1 MLSQK
6 LQDDLMTAYQKVYEE
21 KRGHAA
27 GSDDT
32 EKQASQLASDVRYK
46 AKGKVP
52 AGASEEEK
60 RKIFLQIL
68 SASPAPAVVKAMA
81 KDKLLGEEVV
91 NEVLGVVTATPKV
104 MKKAQQVR
112 ARKNLIQNV
121 KTKAK
126 EYGEKAGRAIV
137 GTTPAGKA
145 VRIAAGGTAAYMMGR
160 AGEAD
165 ANIKRGNTYRSL
177 VKQDFKPQSNPKP
190 LSSQSV
196 RYEDVVHE
204 MRFDDGKEG
213 KEKRKEALRKKR
225 GMTKAQMDKHP
236 QFKDDDVKE
245 GKMPEGLKKYLE
257 KKQGKKEDKKDVKEG
272 SAYGI
277 YKGDGVMKIGK
288 KEEEKAPRKQKGA
301 MAYDGPNK
309 ERSEAADRVLA
320 KTKKKREEKKKMKE
334 EYVSEKMMA
343 KKLMRKPIDP
353 VNVATKAAGV
363 AGAAGVGMAYKKTNE
378 SAGETI
384 GEMKMK
390 SNPKNLKD
398 MSKGAKQKAP
408 VDYRTLA
415 QSYSPVGNIFNEKKL
430 DAVGAEDKDID
441 NDGDHDSTDKYLLK
455 RRKAIGKAI
464 AKKRGKVKEGFS
476 AWRIDLD
483 FNEQVKK

>member
-1 MLSQK
+1 MLSTKVQN
-6 LQDDLMTAYQKVYEE
+6 DLITAYHKVYEE

-52 AGASEEEK
+52 EGASEEEK
-60 RKIFLQIL
+60 RKIYLQIL
-68 SASPAPAVVKAMA
+68 GASPAPNVVKAMA
-81 KDKLLGEEVV
+81 KEKLLGEEVV
-91 NEVLGVVTATPKV
+91 TEKLGLKAAATKLTNLDAKLQGVTKQKV
-104 MKKAQQVR
+104 MKKAKDVVFGTTGKGKLVR
-112 ARKNLIQNV
+112 A
-121 KTKAK
+121 
-126 EYGEKAGRAIV
+126 
-137 GTTPAGKA
+137 
-145 VRIAAGGTAAYMMGR
+145 AAGGTAAYMMGR
-160 AGEAD
+160 KGEAD
-165 ANIKRGNTYRSL
+165 AQDNKDLRLRS
-177 VKQDFKPQSNPKP
+177 FKKLGYTPKTEIKP
-190 LSSQSV
+190 LSSDSV
-196 RYEDVVHE
+196 KYEEVVHD

-225 GMTKAQMDKHP
+225 GMTKTQMDKHP
-236 QFKDDDVKE
+236 QFKDDVKE

-257 KKQGKKEDKKDVKEG
+257 KKQGKKEDKKGVKEEM
-272 SAYGI
+272 S
-277 YKGDGVMKIGK
+277 
-288 KEEEKAPRKQKGA
+288 APRMQKGA

-320 KTKKKREEKKKMKE
+320 KAKKKREKMKE
-334 EYVSEKMMA
+334 EYV
-343 KKLMRKPIDP
+343 
-353 VNVATKAAGV
+353 
-363 AGAAGVGMAYKKTNE
+363 
-378 SAGETI
+378 

-390 SNPKNLKD
+390 IKAKPKNPKD
-398 MSKGAKQKAP
+398 MSKGVGQAAP

-415 QSYSPVGNIFNEKKL
+415 QSYAPVGNIFNEKKL

-464 AKKRGKVKEGFS
+464 AKKRGRVKEGFS

>member
-1 MLSQK
+1 MLSTKVQN
-6 LQDDLMTAYQKVYEE
+6 DLITAYQKVYEE

-52 AGASEEEK
+52 EGASEEEK

-68 SASPAPAVVKAMA
+68 SASPAPAVVKSMA

-137 GTTPAGKA
+137 GTTPLGKA
-145 VRIAAGGTAAYMMGR
+145 TRIAAGGTAAYMMGR

-165 ANIKRGNTYRSL
+165 ANINRSNTYRSL
-177 VKQDFKPQSNPKP
+177 VKGGFKPESKIKP

-196 RYEDVVHE
+196 KYEEVVHE
-204 MRFDDGKEG
+204 MRFDDGEEG
-213 KEKRKEALRKKR
+213 TKKRLKKLEKKR
-225 GMTKAQMDKHP
+225 GMKMPDHP
-236 QFKDDDVKE
+236 QFQTK
-245 GKMPEGLKKYLE
+245 
-257 KKQGKKEDKKDVKEG
+257 KKDVKEG

-277 YKGDGVMKIGK
+277 YKGDGVMKVGK

-384 GEMKMK
+384 GEMKEK
-390 SNPKNLKD
+390 SKPKNLKD
-398 MSKGAKQKAP
+398 MSKGVEQKAP

-415 QSYSPVGNIFNEKKL
+415 QSYKPVGNIFNEKKL

>member
-1 MLSQK
+1 
-6 LQDDLMTAYQKVYEE
+6 
-21 KRGHAA
+21 
-27 GSDDT
+27 
-32 EKQASQLASDVRYK
+32 LASDVRYK
-46 AKGKVP
+46 AKGKIP
-52 AGASEEEK
+52 EGASEEEK

-68 SASPAPAVVKAMA
+68 SASPAPNVVKSMA
-81 KDKLLGEEVV
+81 KEKLLGEEVV
-91 NEVLGVVTATPKV
+91 NERLGLQQISKLG
-104 MKKAQQVR
+104 KKAAKLDR
-112 ARKNLIQNV
+112 RMG
-121 KTKAK
+121 TKAFAK
-126 EYGEKAGRAIV
+126 DKAKFKQDV
-137 GTTPAGKA
+137 KDVVFGKKTSGKLT
-145 VRIAAGGTAAYMMGR
+145 RIAAGGTAAYMIGR
-160 AGEAD
+160 KGEAD
-165 ANIKRGNTYRSL
+165 ANIDRSNTYRSL
-177 VKQDFKPQSNPKP
+177 VDQGFKPQSNIKP
-190 LSSQSV
+190 LSSRSV
-196 RYEDVVHE
+196 KYE
-204 MRFDDGKEG
+204 
-213 KEKRKEALRKKR
+213 EAML
-225 GMTKAQMDKHP
+225 
-236 QFKDDDVKE
+236 
-245 GKMPEGLKKYLE
+245 
-257 KKQGKKEDKKDVKEG
+257 EDKKMSRQSDDDLAAAHKKFSGMDQSTPSNKFMLKRIEKEMKKRKTVKEG

-334 EYVSEKMMA
+334 EYVGEA
-343 KKLMRKPIDP
+343 K
-353 VNVATKAAGV
+353 
-363 AGAAGVGMAYKKTNE
+363 
-378 SAGETI
+378 
-384 GEMKMK
+384 MKMK
-390 SNPKNLKD
+390 AKPKNPKD
-398 MSKGAKQKAP
+398 MSKGVGQAAP

>member
-52 AGASEEEK
+52 EGATEEER

-68 SASPAPAVVKAMA
+68 SASPAPAVVKSMA
-81 KDKLLGEEVV
+81 KEKLLGEEVV
-91 NEVLGVVTATPKV
+91 NEVLGVVTATLKV
-104 MKKAQQVR
+104 MKKAQQMR
-112 ARKNLIQNV
+112 AAKNLVQNV

-126 EYGEKAGRAIV
+126 KYGEDIGKAIV
-137 GTTPAGKA
+137 GTTPRGRA

-165 ANIKRGNTYRSL
+165 ENIKRSNTYRSL
-177 VKQDFKPQSNPKP
+177 VKQDFKPQSTPKP
-190 LSSQSV
+190 LSSRSV
-196 RYEDVVHE
+196 KYEEVVHE
-204 MRFDDGKEG
+204 MRFDDGDEG
-213 KEKRKEALRKKR
+213 TKKRLKKLEKKR
-225 GMTKAQMDKHP
+225 GMKMPDHP
-236 QFKDDDVKE
+236 QFQTK
-245 GKMPEGLKKYLE
+245 
-257 KKQGKKEDKKDVKEG
+257 KKDVKEG

-378 SAGETI
+378 SAGENI
-384 GEMKMK
+384 GEAKMKMK
-390 SNPKNLKD
+390 AKPKNPKD
-398 MSKGAKQKAP
+398 MSKGVGQAAP